1 MERRMTRQIITSPGG
16 ERMVVLPE
24 AEYERLLETAEDA
37 ADAASIRRFERK
49 LAEGEEEL
57 VPAVYANRILAGEHP
72 VAVWRDIRGMN
83 AGELALAAG
92 MSQSYL
98 SQIESGKRQG
108 SVDTLKRIAA
118 ALAVALDDLV

>member
-1 MERRMTRQIITSPGG
+1 MTRQIITSPGG

-37 ADAASIRRFERK
+37 ADVSSIRRFERK

-57 VPAVYANRILAGEHP
+57 VPAVFANRIIAGEHP
-72 VAVWRDIRGMN
+72 VAVWRDIRGMA
-83 AGELALAAG
+83 AGELAQAAG

-98 SQIESGKRQG
+98 SQIESGKR
-108 SVDTLKRIAA
+108 
-118 ALAVALDDLV
+118 

>member
-1 MERRMTRQIITSPGG
+1 MTRQIITSPGG

-24 AEYERLLETAEDA
+24 AEYERLLEIAEDA
-37 ADAASIRRFERK
+37 ADVSSIRRFERK
-49 LAEGEEEL
+49 MAEGEEEL
-57 VPAVYANRILAGEHP
+57 VPAVFANRIIAGERP
-72 VAVWRDIRGMN
+72 VAVWRDIRGMA

-118 ALAVALDDLV
+118 VLAVSLDDLV

>member
-1 MERRMTRQIITSPGG
+1 MTRQIITSPGG
-16 ERMVVLPE
+16 ERMVVIPE

-37 ADAASIRRFERK
+37 ADVSSVRRFERK
-49 LAEGEEEL
+49 LAKGEEEL
-57 VPAVYANRILAGEHP
+57 VPAVFANRILAGEHP
-72 VAVWRDIRGMN
+72 VAVWRDIRGMA

-108 SVDTLKRIAA
+108 SVDTLKRISA
-118 ALAVALDDLV
+118 ALAVSLDDLV